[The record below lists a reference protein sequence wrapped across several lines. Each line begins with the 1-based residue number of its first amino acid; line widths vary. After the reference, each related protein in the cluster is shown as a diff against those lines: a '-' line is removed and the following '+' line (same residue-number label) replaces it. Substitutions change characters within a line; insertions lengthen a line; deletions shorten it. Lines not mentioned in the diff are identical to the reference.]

1 MLLEIQERDGI
12 VPKAL
17 ESRPILNDR
26 WVYSKSVFDEL
37 SGSRRFTM
45 NGPANIPISEYDVY
59 ARGYGFSRLEWAS
72 VWEDVSIIDSIW
84 LSEIAKKQAAA
95 K

>member
-1 MLLEIQERDGI
+1 MY
-12 VPKAL
+12 PKA
-17 ESRPILNDR
+17 
-26 WVYSKSVFDEL
+26 VFDEL

-59 ARGYGFSRLEWAS
+59 ARGYGFSYLEWQDIWA
-72 VWEDVSIIDSIW
+72 DVSLIDSVW

>member
-1 MLLEIQERDGI
+1 MQEQTGI

-17 ESRPILNDR
+17 ENRPILAER
-26 WVYSKSVFDEL
+26 WIYPKSVFDEL
-37 SGSRRFTM
+37 TGSRRFTM

-59 ARGYGFSRLEWAS
+59 ARGYEFTRKEWQE
-72 VWEDVSIIDSIW
+72 VWEDISLIDSIW
-84 LSEIAKKQAAA
+84 LSEIAKKQAAS

>member
-1 MLLEIQERDGI
+1 MQEESGI
-12 VPKAL
+12 TPKAL
-17 ESRPILNDR
+17 ETRPILAER
-26 WVYSKSVFDEL
+26 WVYPKSVFDEL
-37 SGSRRFTM
+37 TGSRRYTM

-72 VWEDVSIIDSIW
+72 IWEDVSTIDSIW
-84 LSEIAKKQAAA
+84 LSEIAKKQAAS